1 MSLARGAAGVAAGQP
16 ADFDRGRAR
25 TDAALWVFQRASAFV
40 LAVCV
45 VVHLATIFYAVRS
58 GLTAAA
64 IVARIH
70 ASIAWPAFY
79 AVFVVAAA
87 VHAPIG
93 LRAIAA
99 EWMGFQGRRADLA
112 AVVVGVALLALGL
125 RAIWGLA
132 A

>member
-1 MSLARGAAGVAAGQP
+1 
-16 ADFDRGRAR
+16 
-25 TDAALWVFQRASAFV
+25 
-40 LAVCV
+40 
-45 VVHLATIFYAVRS
+45 
-58 GLTAAA
+58 
-64 IVARIH
+64 IH

-112 AVVVGVALLALGL
+112 AVVVGFALLALGL
-125 RAIWGLA
+125 GAIWGLA
-132 A
+132 S

>member
-1 MSLARGAAGVAAGQP
+1 MNAGRGMAGAAGERVPGNDHA
-16 ADFDRGRAR
+16 RAR
-25 TDAALWVFQRASAFV
+25 TDAALWIAQRASAFV
-40 LAVCV
+40 LAACV
-45 VVHLATIFYAVRS
+45 VVHLATIFYAVRN

-64 IVARIH
+64 IIERIH
-70 ASIAWPAFY
+70 ASVAWPAFY
-79 AVFVVAAA
+79 VVFVIAAA

-99 EWMGFQGRRADLA
+99 EWAGFRGRRADLA
-112 AVVVGVALLALGL
+112 TALVAIALLALGL

>member
-1 MSLARGAAGVAAGQP
+1 MSSVPGARDPGI
-16 ADFDRGRAR
+16 DRAR
-25 TDAALWVFQRASAFV
+25 ARIDATLWVAQRASAFV
-40 LAVCV
+40 LAACV

-58 GLTAAA
+58 GLTAAS
-64 IVARIH
+64 IVERIH

-79 AVFVVAAA
+79 VVFVIAAA

-99 EWMGFQGRRADLA
+99 EWAGFRGRRADLA
-112 AVVVGVALLALGL
+112 TAFVAIALLALGL

-132 A
+132 G

>member
-1 MSLARGAAGVAAGQP
+1 MSLARGAAGVAARQP

-25 TDAALWVFQRASAFV
+25 TDAALWVLQRASGLV
-40 LAVCV
+40 LAACV
-45 VVHLATIFYAVRS
+45 AVHLATIFYAVRT
-58 GLTAAA
+58 GLTAGA

-99 EWMGFQGRRADLA
+99 EWMGFQGRRADLTA
-112 AVVVGVALLALGL
+112 AVVGVALLALGV

>member
-1 MSLARGAAGVAAGQP
+1 MSLARGAAGVAAGRP
-16 ADFDRGRAR
+16 ADSDRGRAR
-25 TDAALWVFQRASAFV
+25 TDATLWLLQRASAFV

-45 VVHLATIFYAVRS
+45 AVHLATIFYAVRS
-58 GLTAAA
+58 GLTATA

-99 EWMGFQGRRADLA
+99 EWMGFQGRRANLA
-112 AVVVGVALLALGL
+112 AVVVGFALLALGL
-125 RAIWGLA
+125 GAIWGLA
-132 A
+132 S

>member
-1 MSLARGAAGVAAGQP
+1 MASVAGARDPGI
-16 ADFDRGRAR
+16 DRAR
-25 TDAALWVFQRASAFV
+25 ARIDAALWVAQRASAFV
-40 LAVCV
+40 LAACV
-45 VVHLATIFYAVRS
+45 AVHLATIFHAIHS

-64 IVARIH
+64 IFERIH

-79 AVFVVAAA
+79 VVFVIAAA

-99 EWMGFQGRRADLA
+99 EWAGFQGRRADVATALVA
-112 AVVVGVALLALGL
+112 IALLALGL

-132 A
+132 S

>member
-1 MSLARGAAGVAAGQP
+1 MNAGRVVTSVGRA
-16 ADFDRGRAR
+16 RAR
-25 TDAALWVFQRASAFV
+25 TDSALWIAQRASAFV
-40 LAVCV
+40 LAACV
-45 VVHLATIFYAVRS
+45 IVHLATIFYAVRS

-64 IVARIH
+64 ILGRLH

-79 AVFVVAAA
+79 VVFVVAAA

-99 EWMGFQGRRADLA
+99 EWAGFRGRRADLA
-112 AVVVGVALLALGL
+112 TAAVGIALLALGL